1 MAPTNNGGGN
11 QMKQNTGRPPKTP
24 TGTTST
30 LTLKIPTKNKQ
41 QIIDNAQ
48 NYGMTITEYLLM
60 LVERDS

>member
-1 MAPTNNGGGN
+1 
-11 QMKQNTGRPPKTP
+11 MKQNTGRPPKTP

-60 LVERDS
+60 LVEKDK